1 MKILESAEN
10 YLETIL
16 ILQKRNGAVRSIDIA
31 SELEFTKPSVS
42 IAMKH
47 LRENGYIEMDKQGHI
62 TLLPAGREIAEKM
75 YERHTTLSH
84 FLEALGVSPDTAR
97 EDACRMEHIL
107 STETFEAIKKQDQ
120 LLKEKK
126 YDTVI
131 YPPLE
136 KVPPRFAISKRNEWM
151 IKQADAVIV
160 YINHTYGGAYNSFL
174 VARRNKKRIINVY
187 EDK

>member
-1 MKILESAEN
+1 MEFHD
-10 YLETIL
+10 
-16 ILQKRNGAVRSIDIA
+16 IDILFLIVYNHIIVEYHEKRGKNMIIAFAGHRFVA
-31 SELEFTKPSVS
+31 SQEETKKRIKSA
-42 IAMKH
+42 I
-47 LRENGYIEMDKQGHI
+47 
-62 TLLPAGREIAEKM
+62 REIASSCDTISCYCGGYGEFDNLCASASNELKKEGFNIETVLVTP
-75 YERHTTLSH
+75 YLTLPRQNIIS
-84 FLEALGVSPDTAR
+84 
-97 EDACRMEHIL
+97 
-107 STETFEAIKKQDQ
+107 Q